1 MTGGYARA
9 LRERKTSGELDE
21 VVDPIVRS
29 TYILYLEECTWIKP
43 WPRAKILDRATKLLE
58 TPMGR
63 KDIEDHLND
72 MSTSVPGTPYLA
84 RSPSPTSPTPS
95 LSLGLPV
102 SDYQSLVPV
111 PNGKNQYHCAPT

>member
-1 MTGGYARA
+1 M
-9 LRERKTSGELDE
+9 
-21 VVDPIVRS
+21 
-29 TYILYLEECTWIKP
+29 KP
-43 WPRAKILDRATKLLE
+43 WPRAEILDRATKLLE
-58 TPMGR
+58 TPMRR
-63 KDIEDHLND
+63 KEIEDHLND